1 MRITR
6 TRDMKA
12 VIPTASMADIAF
24 LLIVFFM
31 VTTTITVD
39 RTTVDLPT
47 SLQRTEV
54 PKDAAVIAI
63 EADGII
69 HFSDGEED
77 SRVINAQD
85 ILPSAAFIM
94 SKNSLKFFI
103 IKADGEVNV
112 LNTNYPPNEN
122 ALYWIISAQNAGPA
136 VLKPRPS

>member
-1 MRITR
+1 MNIKPPKR
-6 TRDMKA
+6 A
-12 VIPTASMADIAF
+12 EAYLPTASMADIAF

-54 PKDAAVIAI
+54 DKDAAVIAI

-77 SRVINAQD
+77 SRVINPQD

-94 SKNSLKFFI
+94 SKNSLKFFL
-103 IKADGEVNV
+103 IKADGDAEYRHIDQVMEQLRQASVRNIAM
-112 LNTNYPPNEN
+112 LTQQEG
-122 ALYWIISAQNAGPA
+122 AG
-136 VLKPRPS
+136 

>member
-1 MRITR
+1 MNI
-6 TRDMKA
+6 KA
-12 VIPTASMADIAF
+12 PKRAEAYLPTASMADIAF

-39 RTTVDLPT
+39 RTAVNLPT
-47 SLQRTEV
+47 SLERVEV

-63 EADGII
+63 EEDGMI

-94 SKNSLKFFI
+94 SKNSLKFFL
-103 IKADGEVNV
+103 IKADGDAEYRHIDRVMEQLRQASVRNIAM
-112 LNTNYPPNEN
+112 LTMQE
-122 ALYWIISAQNAGPA
+122 GTG
-136 VLKPRPS
+136 

>member
-1 MRITR
+1 MNL
-6 TRDMKA
+6 KA
-12 VIPTASMADIAF
+12 PKRAESYIPTASMADIAF

-39 RTTVDLPT
+39 RTQVDLPT

-63 EADGII
+63 EADGNV

-77 SRVINAQD
+77 SRLINPQD

-94 SKNSLKFFI
+94 SKNSLKFFL
-103 IKADGEVNV
+103 IKADGDAEYRHVDQVMEQLRQASVRNIAM
-112 LNTNYPPNEN
+112 LTQQEG
-122 ALYWIISAQNAGPA
+122 AG
-136 VLKPRPS
+136 